1 MPTELLDAQGAA
13 PKGVAPSAA
22 RGRRRRRV
30 AGLVLGAAL
39 LAILVVLSVLIGAKP
54 LPFADV
60 IAALTYPDASEASE
74 IVFTL
79 RIPRT
84 VVGVFAGMA
93 LAVAGALMQALTR
106 NPLAD
111 PGLLGVNAGAAL
123 AVALG
128 IALVGITTPA
138 QYSVFAFVGAVLAT
152 LIVLAIGRTGRYG
165 ASPARLVL
173 AGVALAAVFSGIS
186 MALTML
192 FPLVFAGYR
201 AWTVGSLVG
210 HDLLGSM
217 PVLPVI
223 VVGLVIALAI
233 GRGLGALSLGDDHAR
248 ALGTPVRLVRGSALM
263 SVTLLA
269 GCATALIGPVAF
281 IGLMIPH
288 VVRRFTG
295 PSQPWIIASCLIYGP
310 VVLLGADI
318 LGRVV
323 ARPGE
328 YPVAFMT
335 ALIGA
340 PVLIAMMARRRVISL

>member
-1 MPTELLDAQGAA
+1 MVRTGAG
-13 PKGVAPSAA
+13 KRTIGLTTGV
-22 RGRRRRRV
+22 V
-30 AGLVLGAAL
+30 L
-39 LAILVVLSVLIGAKP
+39 LAVVIVLSILIGAKP
-54 LPFADV
+54 LPVGDV
-60 IAALTYPDASEASE
+60 LAALVQPDSSEASE

-84 VVGVFAGMA
+84 VVGLFAGMA
-93 LAVAGALMQALTR
+93 LAVAGAIMQALTR

-111 PGLLGVNAGAAL
+111 PGILGVNAGAAL

-138 QYSVFAFVGAVLAT
+138 QYSAFAFVGAMAAT
-152 LIVLAIGRTGRYG
+152 LAVLAIGRTGRYG

-173 AGVALAAVFSGIS
+173 AGVALAAVFAGVS
-186 MALTML
+186 MALTMM

-210 HDLLGSM
+210 HDLLGAL

-223 VVGLVIALAI
+223 VVGLAIALAVA
-233 GRGLGALSLGDDHAR
+233 RGLGALSLGDDHAR
-248 ALGTPVRLVRGSALM
+248 GLGTRVGLVRGSALV

-295 PSQPWIIASCLIYGP
+295 PSQPWIISACLIYGP

>member
-1 MPTELLDAQGAA
+1 M
-13 PKGVAPSAA
+13 V
-22 RGRRRRRV
+22 
-30 AGLVLGAAL
+30 GLVIGVVLLAAAL
-39 LAILVVLSVLIGAKP
+39 VLSILVGAKP
-54 LPFADV
+54 LPVTDV
-60 IAALTYPDASEASE
+60 LAALAHPDASEAAE

-84 VVGVFAGMA
+84 VVGAFAGMA

-111 PGLLGVNAGAAL
+111 PGLVGVNAGAAL

-128 IALVGITTPA
+128 IALMGITSPTE
-138 QYSVFAFVGAVLAT
+138 YSVFAFVGAVGAT

-173 AGVALAAVFSGIS
+173 AGVALAAVFAGIS
-186 MALTML
+186 MALTMI
-192 FPLVFAGYR
+192 FPMVFAGYR

-210 HDLLGSM
+210 HDLLGAL

-223 VVGLVIALAI
+223 VAGLGIALAI

-248 ALGTPVRLVRGSALM
+248 ALGTRVGLIRGCALVA
-263 SVTLLA
+263 VTLLA

-295 PSQPWIIASCLIYGP
+295 PSQPRIIVSCLIYGP

-318 LGRVV
+318 LGRVI

-340 PVLIAMMARRRVISL
+340 PTLIAVMARRRVISL

>member
-1 MPTELLDAQGAA
+1 MPAELTDTQGAA
-13 PKGVAPSAA
+13 LTGAAPSAA
-22 RGRRRRRV
+22 GARRRMRML
-30 AGLVLGAAL
+30 GLAIGVAL
-39 LAILVVLSVLIGAKP
+39 LLVTVVLSVLIGAKP
-54 LPFADV
+54 LPIPDM
-60 IAALTYPDASEASE
+60 ISALANPDGSEASE
-74 IVFTL
+74 ILFTL

-84 VVGVFAGMA
+84 VVGIFAGMA
-93 LAVAGALMQALTR
+93 LAVSGALMQALTR

-128 IALVGITTPA
+128 IALVGITTPSE
-138 QYSVFAFVGAVLAT
+138 YSVFSFVGAVVAT
-152 LIVLAIGRTGRYG
+152 LVVLAIGRTGRYG

-210 HDLLGSM
+210 HDLLGAM

-223 VVGLVIALAI
+223 VVGLIVAVCIS
-233 GRGLGALSLGDDHAR
+233 RGLGALSLGDDHAR
-248 ALGTPVRLVRGSALM
+248 ALGTRVRLVRGAALV

-295 PSQPWIIASCLIYGP
+295 PSQPWILASSLIYGP
-310 VVLLGADI
+310 AVLLAADI

-323 ARPGE
+323 AQPGE
-328 YPVAFMT
+328 YPVAFMM
-335 ALIGA
+335 AIIGA